1 MNNKI
6 KKLEEYEK
14 KWEKIGNNKKKSE
27 KIRKKSEKKILAH
40 HNLILKDMNIING
53 KQTINVVSHL
63 DNLVELRFI
72 SQETSGAH
80 DIRRD

>member
-1 MNNKI
+1 MNNRM
-6 KKLEEYEK
+6 KKLEEYKK
-14 KWEKIGNNKKKSE
+14 KWENFWKNEKKSE
-27 KIRKKSEKKILAH
+27 KIRKSEKKILIH
-40 HNLILKDMNIING
+40 NNLILKDMNIING